1 MSIED
6 LENQLG
12 VQSSEKTP
20 EQIRDITAKIPE
32 ERASTNLDDAPEP
45 IIKVKDKPAPEML
58 ENPIVKE
65 CHQIYK
71 DGRTNDVEWRWQ
83 LGEKIDGIYTD
94 TSDKSEGVLK
104 AISFVLDIS
113 TSDLSRFRKFYKSFK
128 FEDVKKKIDQGYSW
142 SHFKIL
148 NDIKDTLI
156 KDRII
161 NQIDTKGEAPKTNEL
176 QDVVNKEKEQQLD
189 RAAASSSEDSKKS
202 SIPSP
207 SRPINSALKVVEK
220 LGDYLGD
227 IYIQIE
233 SGIDFASEK
242 QEEKYNES
250 FNDLK
255 VRLGEII
262 EMSNK
267 IINGKNITD
276 EKPTKKEENGP

>member
-6 LENQLG
+6 LEQQING
-12 VQSSEKTP
+12 ESSSEK
-20 EQIRDITAKIPE
+20 A
-32 ERASTNLDDAPEP
+32 
-45 IIKVKDKPAPEML
+45 KDKPVEKL
-58 ENPIVKE
+58 KNDDPIVKE
-65 CHQIYK
+65 CHEIYK
-71 DGRTNDVEWRWQ
+71 RGRGNDVEWRWY
-83 LGEKIDGIYTD
+83 LGEKIDGIY
-94 TSDKSEGVLK
+94 SDASEKIEGILK
-104 AISFVLDIS
+104 TISTVLDIA

-128 FEDVKKKIDQGYSW
+128 FEDVQKKIEQGYSW

-148 NDIKDTLI
+148 NDIKDALI
-156 KDRII
+156 KDRVI
-161 NQIDTKGEAPKTNEL
+161 NQIDSKGEAPKTNEL

-202 SIPSP
+202 NIPSP
-207 SRPINSALKVVEK
+207 SRPINSALKIVEK

-267 IINGKNITD
+267 IISGKNITN
-276 EKPTKKEENGP
+276 EKPSKKEVEP